1 MKIAT
6 IGSGFIVD
14 RFMEAARQVDGIE
27 VYGVYSRTE
36 ERAKA
41 FAEKHAVQ
49 NYFTDVDA
57 MLADQGYDTVYIA
70 SPNSLHYEYAKA
82 ALEADKHIICEKPFT
97 STVEE
102 LEALIELSRN
112 KELFLFEAVTG
123 IHLPHFKAIEQ
134 ELHKVGDLKI
144 IQANYSQY
152 SSRYDKLKAGEVP
165 NVFNLEFSGGAL
177 ADLNIY
183 NLHFVIR
190 LLGRP
195 EAVTYV
201 PNKFEGGVDT
211 SGVCVLQ
218 YVNSVATCIGSKD
231 TKSENSV
238 LLQGDAG
245 YIKVNGSANII
256 DSVEVVAN
264 GEKESIDLG
273 QNPNNMVAELEDF
286 ETMYRSRDY
295 GAAEAWLEHSVSVM
309 ETFEKAR
316 ESAGIIYPADRK

>member
-6 IGSGFIVD
+6 IGTGFIVD
-14 RFMEAARQVDGIE
+14 RFMEAARQVEGIE

-41 FAEKHAVQ
+41 FAEKHTVQ
-49 NYFTDVDA
+49 NYFTDA
-57 MLADQGYDTVYIA
+57 EEMLADGGYDTVYVA
-70 SPNSLHYEYAKA
+70 SPNSLHYAYAKA
-82 ALEADKHIICEKPFT
+82 ALEAGKHVICEKPFT

-102 LEALIELSRN
+102 LETLIELSRD
-112 KELFLFEAVTG
+112 KGLFLFEAVTG
-123 IHLPHFKAIEQ
+123 IHLPHFKAIGR
-134 ELHKVGDLKI
+134 ELHKVGELKI

-152 SSRYDKLKAGEVP
+152 SSRYDKLKGGEVP

-211 SGVCVLQ
+211 SGACVLQ
-218 YVNSVATCIGSKD
+218 YGNSVATCIGSKD

-256 DSVEVVAN
+256 DSVEVVVD
-264 GEKESIDLG
+264 GEEELIDLG

-286 ETMYRSRDY
+286 EAVYQAGDHK
-295 GAAEAWLEHSVSVM
+295 AASEWLAHSVAVM